1 MAADEDNRVKATDDG
16 TDYDSSSIQVLEGL
30 EGVRRRPAMYIGD
43 TSVAGLHHLVFEIVD
58 NAIDEALAGHCTSI
72 KVVIHNDNS
81 VSVEDNGRGI
91 PTEMHKAEKMPA
103 VELVFTKLHAGGK
116 FDSKSYKVSGGLHGV
131 GASVVNALSE
141 WLEVEIHRKG
151 KIFRQRYQRGVRAS
165 ELREVGTTEK
175 RGTIVR
181 FRPDAQIFETTEI
194 IFETLNKRLREMS
207 FLMGATGLEI
217 ILVDERKDKSETFRY
232 PEGLRSFVEMLNA
245 SKGPI
250 HKEIIHFKKSCATRG
265 KVGENNA
272 AELTLEVAMQYN
284 EGYREDVFSFVNNIN
299 TIEGGTHLSG
309 FRAALTRIV
318 NNYAKS
324 HNLAKDEE
332 LPEGEDVR
340 EGLAAV
346 ISLQHP
352 DPQFESQT
360 KIKLGNRDVQGL
372 VETIVN
378 DSLSTFFEENPS
390 TAKTIVNR
398 AMTAMRAR
406 EAARKSRDLVRR
418 KGALASGN
426 LPGKLADCQSRDRDE
441 TELFLVEGD
450 SAGGSAKQGRDRR
463 FQAILPLRGKIL
475 NVEKA
480 RLDKMLSHQE
490 ITTIIAALG
499 TGIGASTADD
509 KGLDLE
515 NLRYGKI
522 IVMTDADVDG
532 SHIRTLL
539 LTFFYRHMKP
549 LIEAGRVYVAAP
561 PLYRLTKGK
570 QIRYV
575 HTDDEK
581 QRVLLEQGID
591 GAELETTNEAQNSNA
606 SKKIGGEELR
616 ELARLLERVELTASA
631 VLKGTDLE
639 ASTYVRAAL
648 ELGSLPKFYV
658 RVPGEPERF
667 FVDESGLE
675 RFLAAQREK
684 AGGRELVIVRDG
696 RMTRSADVGIAQID
710 DHADLQTHI
719 TELERRGFS
728 KLDLI
733 GPTDPKAPAPFR
745 VRLGSKHESVRGLI
759 QLLRVVRAAATDA
772 IDVQRF
778 KGLGEMNP
786 AELWETTLNPQTRLL
801 RRVRLEDDVLA
812 DGLFSIL
819 MGEVV
824 EPRREYIERH
834 ALEVRNLD
842 V

>member
-1 MAADEDNRVKATDDG
+1 MAAADDNGVKATDEG
-16 TDYDSSSIQVLEGL
+16 SGDYDSSAIQVLEGL

-58 NAIDEALAGHCTSI
+58 NAIDEALAGHCSRI
-72 KVVIHNDNS
+72 KVVIHADNS

-151 KIFRQRYQRGVRAS
+151 KIFRQRYQRGIRAS
-165 ELREVGTTEK
+165 DLREVGTTDK

-217 ILVDERKDKSETFRY
+217 ELVDERKDKAETFRY

-265 KVGENNA
+265 KVGEGNA
-272 AELTLEVAMQYN
+272 AEMTLEVAMQYN

-309 FRAALTRIV
+309 FRSALTRVV

-324 HNLAKDEE
+324 HNLVKDEE
-332 LPEGEDVR
+332 LPEGDDVR

-346 ISLQHP
+346 ISLQLP

-378 DSLSTFFEENPS
+378 DCLGTFLEENPA
-390 TAKTIVNR
+390 TAKIIVNR

-441 TELFLVEGD
+441 TEVFLVEGD

-499 TGIGASTADD
+499 TGIGAATEDD
-509 KGLDLE
+509 KGLDLD

-549 LIEAGRVYVAAP
+549 LIQAGRVYVAAP

-575 HTDDEK
+575 HSDDEK
-581 QRVLLEQGID
+581 QRVLLEQGLD
-591 GAELETTNEAQNSNA
+591 GAELETLMGA
-606 SKKIGGEELR
+606 SPRKVEGDNLR
-616 ELARLLERVELTASA
+616 TLARLLERIELAANA
-631 VLKGTDLE
+631 VLKGTGLE
-639 ASTYVRAAL
+639 VSSYLRAAI
-648 ELGSLPKFYV
+648 ELGAMPHYCV
-658 RVPGEPERF
+658 RVPGDADRF
-667 FVDESGLE
+667 FIDEPDLD
-675 RFLAAQREK
+675 RFLATMREK

-696 RMTRSADVGIAQID
+696 RMTRSADVSIAQID
-710 DHADLQTHI
+710 GHADLEQHLASLD
-719 TELERRGFS
+719 ESGFS

-733 GPTDPKAPAPFR
+733 GPADAKSPSPFR
-745 VRLGSKHESVRGLI
+745 VHFGSKSELVRGLI
-759 QLLRVVRAAATDA
+759 HMLRVVRDAATNS

-786 AELWETTLNPQTRLL
+786 AELWETTLNPATRLL
-801 RRVRLEDDVLA
+801 KRVRLEDDVLA
-812 DGLFSIL
+812 DSLFSIL

-824 EPRREYIERH
+824 EPRREYIEKH

>member
-1 MAADEDNRVKATDDG
+1 MAADDDNRVKSTEDG
-16 TDYDSSSIQVLEGL
+16 AGEYDSSAIQVLEGL

-58 NAIDEALAGHCTSI
+58 NAIDEALAGHCTRI
-72 KVVIHNDNS
+72 KVVIHADNT

-151 KIFRQRYQRGVRAS
+151 KIYRQRYQRGVRAT

-217 ILVDERKDKSETFRY
+217 ELVDERKDKAETFRY

-250 HKEIIHFKKSCATRG
+250 HKDIIHFKKSCSTRG
-265 KVGENNA
+265 KVGESHA
-272 AELTLEVAMQYN
+272 AEMTLEVAMQYN

-309 FRAALTRIV
+309 FRSALTRVV

-378 DSLSTFFEENPS
+378 DSLGTFFEENPAI
-390 TAKTIVNR
+390 AKVIVNR

-499 TGIGASTADD
+499 TGIGSATADD

-575 HTDDEK
+575 HSDDEK
-581 QRVLLEQGID
+581 QRVLLEQGLD
-591 GAELETTNEAQNSNA
+591 GAVLETMTSATA
-606 SKKIGGEELR
+606 KKVGGDELR
-616 ELARLLERVELTASA
+616 ELARLLERVEQAASA
-631 VLKGTDLE
+631 VLKSTDLE

-648 ELGSLPKFYV
+648 ELGAMPHYYV

-667 FVDESGLE
+667 FVDEASLD
-675 RFLAAQREK
+675 RFLATLREK

-696 RMTRSADVGIAQID
+696 RMTRSADVSVAQID
-710 DHADLQTHI
+710 DHADLEQHLAA
-719 TELERRGFS
+719 LERSGFS

-733 GPTDPKAPAPFR
+733 GPADAKAQAPFR
-745 VRLGSKHESVRGLI
+745 VHFGSKNEPVRGLI
-759 QLLRVVRAAATDA
+759 HLLRVVRAAATDT
-772 IDVQRF
+772 IEVQRF

-786 AELWETTLNPQTRLL
+786 DELWETTLNPATRLL
-801 RRVRLEDDVLA
+801 KRVRLEDDVLA

-824 EPRREYIERH
+824 EPRREYIEKH